1 MRKSLAAAATAAV
14 LSLGAFAP
22 SAVAEPAAP
31 ADDAGARSANCDR
44 LYPLIPSG
52 YVYAFKNWNCGTFIG
67 RDKDNDRNW
76 SSKSDNKASSLVNR
90 GVGSYS
96 KVKFYQLP
104 GNSDL
109 PGRGGTACLSQGEK
123 YADNLIDNKL
133 SNGRKANDTISAH
146 RWIKNTD
153 RCGAY
158 LT

>member
-31 ADDAGARSANCDR
+31 ADAQCDEAYRKADAG
-44 LYPLIPSG
+44 
-52 YVYAFKNWNCGTFIG
+52 YVEAYKSYFCNHYIG

-76 SSKSDNKASSLVNR
+76 SSRTDNLASSLINK
-90 GVGSYS
+90 GVGQYS

-104 GNSDL
+104 GNANT

-123 YADNLIDNKL
+123 YADKLGDNYL
-133 SNGRKANDTISAH
+133 SNGRTANNTISAH